1 MEFAAIMI
9 PSFYGLPK
17 AVQDRRRTHGSSA
30 VPRTRGHGGARSSR
44 DRNHPVL
51 PAAGRPGANHNA
63 VRLDDVRIAAGD
75 PDLSIDVPGGRSR
88 DHDSRL
94 HRGQLNRD
102 RLDDSRPHDRAKR
115 RRDDRTNC
123 GACGE
128 PDERGGP
135 AAAMPVMVMARRRAM
150 PRAGTKTASARTGR
164 GEGESGRQRQ
174 GENQYLLHVFARFT
188 CMTPAENARPPY
200 ANAHAGMSSFSRR
213 RFSNAFLVSSSTL
226 ETATFHFFASCSAVY
241 ATAPIP

>member
-1 MEFAAIMI
+1 
-9 PSFYGLPK
+9 
-17 AVQDRRRTHGSSA
+17 
-30 VPRTRGHGGARSSR
+30 
-44 DRNHPVL
+44 
-51 PAAGRPGANHNA
+51 
-63 VRLDDVRIAAGD
+63 
-75 PDLSIDVPGGRSR
+75 
-88 DHDSRL
+88 
-94 HRGQLNRD
+94 
-102 RLDDSRPHDRAKR
+102 
-115 RRDDRTNC
+115 
-123 GACGE
+123 
-128 PDERGGP
+128 
-135 AAAMPVMVMARRRAM
+135 M
-150 PRAGTKTASARTGR
+150 PRAGTKTASERAGR